1 MSRSIRYVALL
12 CLFALA
18 PGCSDDEPDTPIS
31 PTPPATV
38 TENFSGSINQN
49 GAMTHPFST
58 ALAGAVTATLTTV
71 SPDSATV
78 IGMSLGTWN
87 GSVCQIILANDKA
100 TQGTIVVGTVSTF
113 GSLCLRMYDV
123 GGLTQPTS
131 YEVQVVHP

>member
-1 MSRSIRYVALL
+1 MSRSIRFVPLL
-12 CLFALA
+12 CLLALA
-18 PGCSDDEPDTPIS
+18 PGCGDDEPETPIS
-31 PTPPATV
+31 PTPPPTV

-58 ALAGAVTATLTTV
+58 ALAGTVTATLTTV
-71 SPDSATV
+71 SPNSATV

-87 GSVCQIILANDKA
+87 GAVCQIILANDKA

-131 YEVQVVHP
+131 YEVQIVHP